1 LSARTLDPG
10 SPTSTQDQDRAQVGL
25 AYRDNST
32 NIWNAL
38 ARYEYRT
45 DYNNAPLTGTDSRT
59 QIAAVLANY
68 TAALVAGR
76 AQWDLN
82 PRWDV
87 GVLASTTSGGGSR
100 DQGVAL
106 ELGRRVFDN
115 LWVSVGGIAGRYADT
130 ELFSANSSWRG
141 VYARLRF
148 KFDEKSFRL
157 ADPATNRALDAAAS
171 TERL

>member
-1 LSARTLDPG
+1 V
-10 SPTSTQDQDRAQVGL
+10 RAWDFNAQLAAKQVNEILNG
-25 AYRDNST
+25 AIS
-32 NIWNAL
+32 
-38 ARYEYRT
+38 
-45 DYNNAPLTGTDSRT
+45 
-59 QIAAVLANY
+59 NY
-68 TAALVAGR
+68 TAELVAGR
-76 AQWDLN
+76 AEWDLN

-115 LWVSVGGIAGRYADT
+115 LWVSVGAIAGRYADT

-141 VYARLRF
+141 VYVRMRF

-157 ADPATNRALDAAAS
+157 ADPATNRSLDAAAS
-171 TERL
+171 TERQ